1 MLKTGTRINLRRL
14 ASQDLDVFHAYRS
27 DAKVAQFQDW
37 SQMSRPEALQFLQS
51 MASDPLFQNGHWSQ
65 IAIADADDDRLLGD
79 LGIHI
84 SQSGVEAELGIS
96 LSSAAQGRGLGEE
109 ACRLAFD
116 LIWDTTLAQAIR
128 IWTLKANVAAQALC
142 SRLPLEALG
151 LETTTGEDGKIVE
164 EFAYRIR
171 RPE

>member
-1 MLKTGTRINLRRL
+1 MLKTGNRINLRRL
-14 ASQDLDVFHAYRS
+14 ALQDLDLFHAYRS
-27 DAKVAQFQDW
+27 DAQVARFQDW

-51 MASDPLFQNGHWSQ
+51 MASDPLFQKGHWSQ
-65 IAIADADDDRLLGD
+65 IAVADVDDDRLLGD

-84 SQSGVEAELGIS
+84 SANDVEAELGIT
-96 LSSAAQGRGLGEE
+96 LSAAAQGRGLGED

-116 LIWDTTLAQAIR
+116 LIWDTTLAQVIR

-142 SRLPLEALG
+142 SRLPLEPLG
-151 LETTTGEDGKIVE
+151 LETTPDDNGKIVE
-164 EFAYRIR
+164 EFAYRVR